1 MHSGGVSEE
10 RSRPRGRP
18 PRRRQAERSAATREA
33 LLDATIACVVRDGY
47 ANTTTGAVAREAGV
61 SVGAIQHHFAGKAE
75 LMAGAV
81 AHLLA
86 RRQDEF
92 AKAIAG
98 LDPGA
103 DRVDAA
109 IDVLWSMYE
118 SSAFVAWLELWV
130 ASRTDADLRVAV
142 LAMNDA
148 FITSAQ
154 AQFAEVVGDLPGG
167 GGDPAD
173 RAGALAFTLAVFDG
187 TAISQLLGP
196 RRNGLP
202 ASEMVDAVKALSRL
216 SFPRPGPEEEGSP

>member
-1 MHSGGVSEE
+1 VSEE
-10 RSRPRGRP
+10 RPRPRGRP

-47 ANTTTGAVAREAGV
+47 ARTTTGAVAREAGV
-61 SVGAIQHHFAGKAE
+61 SVGAIQHHFSGKAE

-130 ASRTDADLRVAV
+130 ASRTDADLRAAV

-148 FITSAQ
+148 FIRSAQ

-167 GGDPAD
+167 GDPAH
-173 RAGALAFTLAVFDG
+173 RAGALAFTMAVFDG
-187 TAISQLLGP
+187 TAISALLGP
-196 RRNGLP
+196 QPTKLA

-216 SFPRPGPEEEGSP
+216 SYPRPAPEEGSP

>member
-1 MHSGGVSEE
+1 MSEE
-10 RSRPRGRP
+10 RPRPRGRP

-47 ANTTTGAVAREAGV
+47 ARTTTGAVAREAGV
-61 SVGAIQHHFAGKAE
+61 SVGAIQHHFSGKAE

-81 AHLLA
+81 AYLLA

-92 AKAIAG
+92 AKAIAS

-130 ASRTDADLRVAV
+130 ASRTDADLRAAV

-148 FITSAQ
+148 FIRSAL
-154 AQFAEVVGDLPGG
+154 AQFAEVVGDLAGA
-167 GGDPAD
+167 GDPAD

-187 TAISQLLGP
+187 TAVSQLLGP
-196 RRNGLP
+196 RPHALP

-216 SFPRPGPEEEGSP
+216 SFPRPGPEEGSP